1 MGHPV
6 LPLVFADT
14 RAVQS
19 LEEYFLNYLEGFP
32 FLLKIENL
40 AENYNQNK
48 ALYCILKYFCL

>member
-6 LPLVFADT
+6 LPLVFVDT

-48 ALYCILKYFCL
+48 VLYSILNNSCL